1 MLNVRKPK
9 ARTLG
14 SKGFAINI
22 KEESNMIIDP
32 TVHSPITPSSSS
44 SPSTF
49 ITTTPTGLSSDIIG
63 RGSSAFDYLVSSPP
77 PEIQRKVRANN
88 NDGTLLVSTDK
99 VLLAKGLADERNNG
113 TREHQQKQHQQQHQQ
128 RSPCDT
134 TQATSLE
141 SHGSPIVTS
150 SDNDKTTN
158 KKTNFKYQIKQ
169 MKLNLP
175 DRRKLLRKIKKKKST
190 SNAESAAIVA
200 SEVDLS
206 DLAVATICIA
216 PRHGAGT
223 AAGRMPHERIR
234 TSVLMHMVQECE
246 TARVRHRN
254 PDGERDDSGGTTGA
268 GAAGAAEKLNTL
280 LRKCVEDEETCFVEK
295 SQEVVRLAKDA
306 LEELTDNDCDTD
318 NSRAET
324 ELGRR
329 NLTCVKFL
337 SGMYREVIADE
348 THLDS
353 RDGLSLMAVAG
364 AYYALGKFEPALSVY
379 QRAGIELRR
388 KITARTSPEHDVHCA
403 KLFNNMGCAYFERCK
418 YEKAMQTFQRALQ
431 LFHHDD
437 DREDDY
443 GAWSAAILDQACI
456 MNNMAYTLIKFKQ
469 YEDASD
475 LVDASFELQQI
486 LPTDNRTNTT
496 MTISSLSTMAFIY
509 YRTKQYKHSL
519 DTYTACVQLQ
529 DKSPACSEADQ
540 VEVLKKM
547 ADICKK
553 IRDHEKRVYL
563 LRTILVYQQCY
574 LLEDDDEIW
583 DTHAALAETLQ
594 AFADS
599 GGTSI

>member
-14 SKGFAINI
+14 SKGFTIDT
-22 KEESNMIIDP
+22 KEDP
-32 TVHSPITPSSSS
+32 NTILVNSPVTPSSSDNNDTNDNS
-44 SPSTF
+44 LTF
-49 ITTTPTGLSSDIIG
+49 ITTTPTGSSSDIIG
-63 RGSSAFDYLVSSPP
+63 QGSSAFELVSPP
-77 PEIQRKVRANN
+77 KIQRKVRVN
-88 NDGTLLVSTDK
+88 NDNNDNNDTLSTK
-99 VLLAKGLADERNNG
+99 LLLAKGSAPQNGPNG
-113 TREHQQKQHQQQHQQ
+113 TQNEQQQH

-134 TQATSLE
+134 TQATSLQ
-141 SHGSPIVTS
+141 SHGSPLILTS
-150 SDNDKTTN
+150 NTNETKKSEKGNN
-158 KKTNFKYQIKQ
+158 KKSSNFKNQIKQ
-169 MKLNLP
+169 IKLNLP
-175 DRRKLLRKIKKKKST
+175 KALKKHKKKKSAT
-190 SNAESAAIVA
+190 TTTVPAEI
-200 SEVDLS
+200 DLS
-206 DLAVATICIA
+206 HLAIATICIV
-216 PRHGAGT
+216 PRHGAGM
-223 AAGRMPHERIR
+223 AAGRMPFERIR
-234 TSVLMHMVQECE
+234 TSVLMHMMQENE
-246 TARVRHRN
+246 NASEEPN
-254 PDGERDDSGGTTGA
+254 PEKKYDTEAGDGTRGGVA
-268 GAAGAAEKLNTL
+268 KLNML
-280 LRKCVEDEETCFVEK
+280 LRKCMEEKETCFVEK
-295 SQEVVRLAKDA
+295 SQEVVRLANDA
-306 LEELTDNDCDTD
+306 LEELTNNNDDTD
-318 NSRAET
+318 KSLANT
-324 ELGRR
+324 DLGQR

-348 THLDS
+348 KQNDS

-364 AYYALGKFEPALSVY
+364 AYYALGKFDPALSVY

-388 KITARTSPEHDVHCA
+388 QISTTSPEYTVHCA
-403 KLFNNMGCAYFERCK
+403 KLFNNMGCVYFERNK

-431 LFHHDD
+431 LFHND

-443 GAWSAAILDQACI
+443 GVWSAAILDQASI

-486 LPTDNRTNTT
+486 LPVNNQTNTI

-519 DTYTACVQLQ
+519 DTYSACVQLQ
-529 DKSPACSEADQ
+529 DKSAMCNESDQ